1 MKRLALVLVALLAA
15 APCWAKPIHFFYFVY
30 VTPTF
35 YPGSGA
41 TPYYDGPIQIS
52 RAYKNYD
59 KCIEGVNEFRWIGIY
74 GAPPSVSVCYEV
86 NVRGVVS
93 APPAAPTLELPQQ

>member
-1 MKRLALVLVALLAA
+1 MKRLALALFALFTA

-35 YPGSGA
+35 YPDSGA

-52 RAYKNYD
+52 RAYKSAA
-59 KCIEGVNEFRWIGIY
+59 KCNEDMLGFRWIGIY

-86 NVRGVVS
+86 NVRGVV
-93 APPAAPTLELPQQ
+93 ATPPAAPTLELPQQ